1 MTRSSRSASDFV
13 CEWGD
18 GDDVGDA
25 EHRAD
30 DGVREAVLPA
40 GVHDWRAATTP
51 RRGKTDQWVPA
62 KYLERLSES
71 ILNCFIQYDAFSI
84 SEIGNEFLKRQLLVL
99 VKQKIC
105 QEFLTKIVQVKEFKP
120 RIYFVYTFVWIR
132 EIAVRDT
139 VWGKGR
145 ERYNLK
151 IVRPVNDW
159 SQYRITSSDPE
170 HWSTWE
176 LEWKFLAVCKY
187 QQMSMFVYLLFL

>member
-1 MTRSSRSASDFV
+1 MMTCPLQSTGQMMGSVRLYFLPEYTVDGRQPHHGEVRQATISREF
-13 CEWGD
+13 
-18 GDDVGDA
+18 
-25 EHRAD
+25 
-30 DGVREAVLPA
+30 P
-40 GVHDWRAATTP
+40 
-51 RRGKTDQWVPA
+51 
-62 KYLERLSES
+62 ES